1 MLADDHLIVIEG
13 LRRVLEPIYT
23 VVASVADGAA
33 LIAAA
38 IALNPDVI
46 VADVSMPGLN
56 GIEAARQICHAI
68 PRAKVVFFTMHSDVV
83 YAAEAFRAG
92 GSAYVLK
99 SSASG
104 EIQAAIREVLAGGT
118 YLATAMR
125 SMEIEIRQATRLT
138 PRQRVVIELAASGKS
153 TKEIAETLN
162 ISPRTVE
169 FHRYRAMKS
178 LDLHTIAELVHYAI
192 KHHIVGTEI

>member
-1 MLADDHLIVIEG
+1 LLADDHLIVIEG